1 MYEKNRAVTATSD
14 YIPPD
19 LAVAGL
25 GGPASASSPRGL
37 NINRTTYHSHRFSG
51 TAEPGIDRASLV
63 NVQFAEL
70 PVLNLYD
77 LTRRSENFLKYKRG
91 DVTKP
96 DDLESSV
103 IVDDKLAEGDLMLIE
118 KEVNKANRKR
128 IKDLKNNTM
137 IPANTRTSV

>member
-1 MYEKNRAVTATSD
+1 ME
-14 YIPPD
+14 
-19 LAVAGL
+19 
-25 GGPASASSPRGL
+25 
-37 NINRTTYHSHRFSG
+37 
-51 TAEPGIDRASLV
+51 RASLV

-96 DDLESSV
+96 SDLESSV
-103 IVDDKLAEGDLMLIE
+103 IVDDKLAEGDLILIE

-128 IKDLKNNTM
+128 IKDLKNNNM

>member
-1 MYEKNRAVTATSD
+1 ME
-14 YIPPD
+14 
-19 LAVAGL
+19 
-25 GGPASASSPRGL
+25 
-37 NINRTTYHSHRFSG
+37 
-51 TAEPGIDRASLV
+51 RASLV

-96 DDLESSV
+96 GDLESSV
-103 IVDDKLAEGDLMLIE
+103 IVDDKLAEGDLILIE

-128 IKDLKNNTM
+128 IKDLKNNNM